1 MRAVHDDEGLHGR
14 NRLAAIIAVSA
25 ARRRVL
31 QDPLVD
37 ATPGLML
44 LQKRVDQIGEFSCL
58 SKPREDEVLFRLL
71 MIVLDEVADD
81 IGGIRDCLWV
91 EIHP

>member
-31 QDPLVD
+31 QDPLGD

-44 LQKRVDQIGEFSCL
+44 LPKRVDQIGELSRL
-58 SKPREDEVLFRLL
+58 SKPREDEDEVLFRFL
-71 MIVLDEVADD
+71 MIVLDDVADD
-81 IGGIRDCLWV
+81 IGGI
-91 EIHP
+91 